1 MAKGD
6 YIVTMDV
13 DLQDPPSL
21 LPEMW
26 HILHNPDNDYD
37 CVATRRTTRK
47 GEPRIRS
54 FLRVF
59 SINSLMNYRIRK
71 LWMEPEIIA

>member
-1 MAKGD
+1 
-6 YIVTMDV
+6 MDV

-26 HILHNPDNDYD
+26 KILHDPESDYD

-47 GEPRIRS
+47 GEHRFAL
-54 FLRVF
+54 FLLAF
-59 SINSLMNYRIRK
+59 SIGSLMNCQIQR
-71 LWMEPEIIA
+71 LWMAPEIIA